1 MGVIRQRALFAVL
14 FARIFGKSGGAF
26 AARGQSSGPEPYGVK
41 SSIKALLNWNQPTRI
56 HFTYFSYVYSGN
68 YNWNTGRLYNQSN
81 NGNYWSS
88 TVVSSTDAYNL
99 NTWSSDVRPANTNNK
114 ANGNALRCV
123 SICSASELSI
133 NPHKLWDI
141 PPSPIPPSLIENF
154 LLNPVRLKMDKL
166 TKIRKHCGFIFD
178 SSSH

>member
-26 AARGQSSGPEPYGVK
+26 AARGHFSGLVPPYGVK
-41 SSIKALLNWNQPTRI
+41 NSIKAPLNWNQPTRI

-88 TVVSSTDAYNL
+88 TVVSSTNAYNL
-99 NTWSSDVRPANTNNK
+99 NTWSSDVRPANTNSK
-114 ANGNALRCV
+114 ANGFAVRCV
-123 SICSASELSI
+123 SICSASELST
-133 NPHKLWDI
+133 NPHKLRNN
-141 PPSPIPPSLIENF
+141 PPSPIPTSLVKN
-154 LLNPVRLKMDKL
+154 LLLDPIRLEMDKL
-166 TKIRKHCGFIFD
+166 P
-178 SSSH
+178 